1 MDYIPLIGRILF
13 SSFFLMSSMNH
24 LLKRTEM
31 VPYAKSAGVPMAEL
45 AVPLTGL
52 MILAGGLSILLG
64 YHPKVGAWLLVIF
77 LIPTSFYMHRFWGIE
92 DQMQSMNQMIMFMKN
107 MVIIGGALLIAY
119 FGSGPFSLKP

>member
-13 SSFFLMSSMNH
+13 SSFFLISGMNH
-24 LLKRTEM
+24 LLKRTDM
-31 VPYAKSAGVPMAEL
+31 VPYAKSAGVPMADL

-52 MILAGGLSILLG
+52 MILAGGVSILLG
-64 YHPKVGAWLLVIF
+64 YYPKIGASLLVIF

-107 MVIIGGALLIAY
+107 VVIIGGALLIAY

>member
-1 MDYIPLIGRILF
+1 MDYIPLIGRVLF
-13 SSFFLMSSMNH
+13 SSFFLMSGMNH
-24 LLKRTEM
+24 LLKRADM
-31 VPYAKSAGVPMAEL
+31 VSYAKSAGVPLAGL

-64 YHPKVGAWLLVIF
+64 YYPKIGAWLLVIF

-92 DQMQSMNQMIMFMKN
+92 DQMQAMNQMIMFMKN
-107 MVIIGGALLIAY
+107 LVITGGALLIAY

>member
-1 MDYIPLIGRILF
+1 
-13 SSFFLMSSMNH
+13 MNH
-24 LLKRTEM
+24 LLKRTDM
-31 VPYAKSAGVPMAEL
+31 VPYAKSAGVPMADL

-52 MILAGGLSILLG
+52 MILAGGVSILLG
-64 YHPKVGAWLLVIF
+64 YYPKIGASLLVIF

-107 MVIIGGALLIAY
+107 VVIIGGALLIAY